1 MAVVKRLGNRQTQ
14 NGIPEELQPF
24 VGGQATVLVGIAAM
38 RERKREQLIAELYT
52 DRRAQVV
59 VTMFGGGTHWSSPK
73 LASLAQR
80 GSILS

>member
-1 MAVVKRLGNRQTQ
+1 
-14 NGIPEELQPF
+14 
-24 VGGQATVLVGIAAM
+24 M

-52 DRRAQVV
+52 DRRAKVV
-59 VTMFGGGTHWSSPK
+59 VTMFGGRTHWSSPK

>member
-1 MAVVKRLGNRQTQ
+1 
-14 NGIPEELQPF
+14 
-24 VGGQATVLVGIAAM
+24 M